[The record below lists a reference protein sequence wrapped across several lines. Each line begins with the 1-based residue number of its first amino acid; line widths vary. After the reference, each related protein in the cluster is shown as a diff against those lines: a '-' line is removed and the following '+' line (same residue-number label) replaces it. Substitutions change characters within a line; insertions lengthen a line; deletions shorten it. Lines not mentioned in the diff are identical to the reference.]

1 MEIEKVHIEAVKSL
15 FSKMGASKEQAN
27 IMVSQLL
34 KRAEQISREREITKF
49 EAVEALLKQIIQ
61 ARENIK

>member
-1 MEIEKVHIEAVKSL
+1 MEIEKMHIEAVKSL